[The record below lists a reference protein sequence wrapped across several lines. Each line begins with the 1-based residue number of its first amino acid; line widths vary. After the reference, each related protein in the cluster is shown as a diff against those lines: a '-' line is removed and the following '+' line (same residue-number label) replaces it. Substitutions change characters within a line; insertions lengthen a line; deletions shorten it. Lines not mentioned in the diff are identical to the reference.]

1 MNETFKD
8 ADVVT
13 IDTAIVLASSGM
25 FDGAADDGRSST
37 GALTRVGGMTLF
49 QRTLCALQRGG
60 ISQARILVGTKEQAF
75 RSLIHGDHRIRMGLR
90 WFPVREYPPWHSQTW
105 ETVTREING
114 ACLILGCHVVF
125 PPSLIASLREEG
137 RRGEAIVAVGQ
148 PGERGWDANPGLQWR
163 YGSHQRDERIPQVV
177 FTDHDPSDTESMAGD
192 VTGPASAVDLVVVP
206 VRFFGT
212 SGTGSPSATG
222 GKGPI
227 RLALERAAAEGA
239 VRMLSASAHGYQ
251 DTRKPDGPRNAERM
265 LFHGLQSVQGTM
277 DGVMDRYVNRKLSR
291 LFSRLFLRLRCSPN
305 VITVLSLMVGLLGA
319 AYFAMGSYW
328 QGIVGAVLFQFA
340 VILDCCDGEVARL
353 TFAESRFG
361 QTLDIVADNIVHMA
375 IFAGIAWGAYQQDG
389 LWQASPLPLIV
400 GAIAIVANG
409 VALWGVQRVK
419 SLKSQDR
426 QWQGVSPALRARFDC
441 VLGRVANRDF
451 SVVVMVC
458 AGLGALPWFL
468 WLGAAGA
475 SMFAFLMAWNLRQA
489 LRPCAS

>member
-1 MNETFKD
+1 MNETLKD

-13 IDTAIVLASSGM
+13 IDTAIVLASSGV

-60 ISQARILVGTKEQAF
+60 ISQVRILVGKEEQAL
-75 RSLIHGDHRIRMGLR
+75 RSRIHGDHRIRMGLR
-90 WFPVREYPPWHSQTW
+90 WFPVREYPPWHSLTW
-105 ETVTREING
+105 ETVTGEIKG
-114 ACLILGCHVVF
+114 ACLILGCHAVF

-137 RRGEAIVAVGQ
+137 REGKAIVTVGQ
-148 PGERGWDANPGLQWR
+148 PGERGWDANPGLRWCV
-163 YGSHQRDERIPQVV
+163 SHPRDERVSRVV
-177 FTDHDPSDTESMAGD
+177 FADHDPSDPESMAGD
-192 VTGPASAVDLVVVP
+192 VKGLASAVDLVVVP

-212 SGTGSPSATG
+212 SGTGSLSATG

-239 VRMLSASAHGYQ
+239 VRVLSASAHGYQ

-277 DGVMDRYVNRKLSR
+277 DGVMDRYVNRKLSM

-305 VITVLSLMVGLLGA
+305 VITALSLMVGLLGA
-319 AYFAMGSYW
+319 ACFAMGSYW

-361 QTLDIVADNIVHMA
+361 QTLDIVADNVVHMA
-375 IFAGIAWGAYQQDG
+375 IFAGIAWGAYQQEG
-389 LWQASPLPLIV
+389 LWQASPIPLIV
-400 GAIAIVANG
+400 GAMAIVANG

-419 SLKSQDR
+419 SIKAQAGH
-426 QWQGVSPALRARFDC
+426 WQHVSLALRARFDC
-441 VLGRVANRDF
+441 VLERVANRDF

-458 AGLGALPWFL
+458 ACWGALPWFL
-468 WLGAAGA
+468 GLGAVGT
-475 SMFAFLMAWNLRQA
+475 SMFAFFVAWNLRQA
-489 LRPCAS
+489 LRSCAS